1 MRKIWEIAWL
11 YLYQTYKD
19 RSTLLYGFAL
29 PIIFTAVI
37 GAGISGFVASQAEAV
52 WRLAVVDLD
61 QSEMSTQI
69 VERLEADR
77 ILDVA
82 PAAGTAAAEQLA
94 AGEAAAVLILPAG
107 LGQRL
112 MAGERLSLELRLS
125 LEEPA
130 AAQVVEQAV
139 QAALNEVGSAI
150 DIAE

>member
-82 PAAGTAAAEQLA
+82 PAAGTAAAERVNA
-94 AGEAAAVLILPAG
+94 RGTPRARCGSPRSPA
-107 LGQRL
+107 
-112 MAGERLSLELRLS
+112 S
-125 LEEPA
+125 PTTTPT
-130 AAQVVEQAV
+130 
-139 QAALNEVGSAI
+139 
-150 DIAE
+150 